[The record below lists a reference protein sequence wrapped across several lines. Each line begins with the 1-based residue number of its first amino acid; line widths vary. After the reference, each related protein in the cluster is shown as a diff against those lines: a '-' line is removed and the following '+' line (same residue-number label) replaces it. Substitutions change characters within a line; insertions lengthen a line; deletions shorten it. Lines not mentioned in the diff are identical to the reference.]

1 LPPTCSSVPLCQ
13 NAKRTTAFRA
23 IGGAAAELTTC
34 PPSARSFLQP
44 ALSTLRLAIRAQ
56 SCTIGKS
63 PPMPAP
69 PVTPTIQYRLGG
81 IGFVFTT
88 SPTAIRC
95 TRMHNG
101 DRVAPQAPRA
111 KLASFH
117 THPQPAPPRSVHKD
131 AQRRPRAPQ
140 PASQIG
146 FVPQN
151 LIPAPRRWPYP
162 CSVPP
167 SPLHRQTR
175 TKENSHGKR
184 TGDSSLP

>member
-13 NAKRTTAFRA
+13 NAKRTTGFRA

-101 DRVAPQAPRA
+101 DRVAPQAPEPNWLRSA
-111 KLASFH
+111 LIPSQPHRDPCTRMHNGDRVAPQPPRVKLASFCS
-117 THPQPAPPRSVHKD
+117 HPNQPHCKSVHKD
-131 AQRRPRAPQ
+131 AQRRAR
-140 PASQIG
+140 
-146 FVPQN
+146 
-151 LIPAPRRWPYP
+151 
-162 CSVPP
+162 C
-167 SPLHRQTR
+167 T
-175 TKENSHGKR
+175 
-184 TGDSSLP
+184 